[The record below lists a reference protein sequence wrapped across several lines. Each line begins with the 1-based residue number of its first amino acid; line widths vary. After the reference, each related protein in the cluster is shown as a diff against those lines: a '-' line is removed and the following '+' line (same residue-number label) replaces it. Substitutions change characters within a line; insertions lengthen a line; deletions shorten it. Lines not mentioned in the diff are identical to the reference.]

1 MEQTL
6 CIIKP
11 DAVKNS
17 FVDEINK
24 IIEDNNLLILKSKK
38 IKISKDIAESF
49 YSEHKERP
57 FFSELVD
64 FMTSDYSVVQILQ
77 GENAVAN
84 YRKLMGATNPNEASE
99 GTLRAEFAE
108 SLSKNAVHGSDSLES
123 AQREIDIMSKL
134 SLIHI

>member
-17 FVDEINK
+17 FVNKINS
-24 IIEDNNLLILKSKK
+24 IIEDNKLIILKSKK
-38 IKISKDIAESF
+38 IKISKDIAENF
-49 YSEHKERP
+49 YSEHKEKP

-84 YRKLMGATNPNEASE
+84 YRKLMGATNPDEATE
-99 GTLRAEFAE
+99 GTLREKFAE

-123 AQREIDIMSKL
+123 AQREIDIMSK
-134 SLIHI
+134 IFD

>member
-1 MEQTL
+1 M
-6 CIIKP
+6 
-11 DAVKNS
+11 
-17 FVDEINK
+17 
-24 IIEDNNLLILKSKK
+24 KSKK

-49 YSEHKERP
+49 YSEHKESP

-99 GTLRAEFAE
+99 GTLRAKFAE

-123 AQREIDIMSKL
+123 AQREIDIMSK
-134 SLIHI
+134 IFD

>member
-17 FVDEINK
+17 FVNKINS
-24 IIEDNNLLILKSKK
+24 IIEDNKLIILKSKK
-38 IKISKDIAESF
+38 IKISKEIAENF
-49 YSEHKERP
+49 YFEHKEKP

-84 YRKLMGATNPNEASE
+84 YRKLMGATNPDEATE
-99 GTLRAEFAE
+99 GTLRKKFGE

-123 AQREIDIMSKL
+123 AQREIDIMSK
-134 SLIHI
+134 IFD

>member
-17 FVDEINK
+17 FVNK
-24 IIEDNNLLILKSKK
+24 INSVIEDNKLIILKSKK
-38 IKISKDIAESF
+38 IKISKEIAENF
-49 YSEHKERP
+49 YFEHKEKP

-84 YRKLMGATNPNEASE
+84 YRKLMGATNPDEATE
-99 GTLRAEFAE
+99 GTLREKFAE

-123 AQREIDIMSKL
+123 AQREIDIMSK
-134 SLIHI
+134 IFD

>member
-57 FFSELVD
+57 FF
-64 FMTSDYSVVQILQ
+64 F
-77 GENAVAN
+77 
-84 YRKLMGATNPNEASE
+84 
-99 GTLRAEFAE
+99 
-108 SLSKNAVHGSDSLES
+108 
-123 AQREIDIMSKL
+123 
-134 SLIHI
+134 

>member
-17 FVDEINK
+17 FVNKINS
-24 IIEDNNLLILKSKK
+24 IIEDNKLIILKSKK
-38 IKISKDIAESF
+38 IKISKEIAENF
-49 YSEHKERP
+49 YFEHKEKP

-84 YRKLMGATNPNEASE
+84 YRKLMGATNPDEATE
-99 GTLRAEFAE
+99 GTLREKFAE

-123 AQREIDIMSKL
+123 AQREIDIMSK
-134 SLIHI
+134 IFD

>member
-38 IKISKDIAESF
+38 IKISKDIAENF

-123 AQREIDIMSKL
+123 AQREIDIMSK
-134 SLIHI
+134 IFD

>member
-17 FVDEINK
+17 FVNEINS
-24 IIEDNNLLILKSKK
+24 IIEDNKLIILKSKK
-38 IKISKDIAESF
+38 IKISKEIAENF
-49 YSEHKERP
+49 YFEHKEKP

-84 YRKLMGATNPNEASE
+84 YRKLMGATNPDEATE
-99 GTLRAEFAE
+99 GTLREKFAE

-123 AQREIDIMSKL
+123 AQREIDIMSK
-134 SLIHI
+134 IFD

>member
-17 FVDEINK
+17 FVKKINS
-24 IIEDNNLLILKSKK
+24 IIEDNKLIILKSKK
-38 IKISKDIAESF
+38 IKISKEIAENF
-49 YSEHKERP
+49 YFEHKEKP

-84 YRKLMGATNPNEASE
+84 YRKLMGATNPDEATE
-99 GTLRAEFAE
+99 GTLREKFAE

-123 AQREIDIMSKL
+123 AQREIDIMSK
-134 SLIHI
+134 IFD

>member
-17 FVDEINK
+17 FVNEINK
-24 IIEDNNLLILKSKK
+24 IIEDNKLIVLKSKK
-38 IKISKDIAESF
+38 IKISKDIAENF
-49 YSEHKERP
+49 YSEHKEKS

-77 GENAVAN
+77 GEDAVAN
-84 YRKLMGATNPNEASE
+84 YRKLMGATNPDEATE
-99 GTLRAEFAE
+99 GTLREKFAE

-123 AQREIDIMSKL
+123 AQREIDIMSK
-134 SLIHI
+134 IFD

>member
-1 MEQTL
+1 MEETL

-17 FVDEINK
+17 FVNKINS
-24 IIEDNNLLILKSKK
+24 IIEDNKLIILKSKK
-38 IKISKDIAESF
+38 IKISKEIAENF
-49 YSEHKERP
+49 YFEHKEKP

-84 YRKLMGATNPNEASE
+84 YRKLMGATNPDEATQ
-99 GTLRAEFAE
+99 GTLREKFAE

-123 AQREIDIMSKL
+123 AQREIDIMSK
-134 SLIHI
+134 IFD

>member
-38 IKISKDIAESF
+38 LKFQK
-49 YSEHKERP
+49 
-57 FFSELVD
+57 
-64 FMTSDYSVVQILQ
+64 ILQ
-77 GENAVAN
+77 KV
-84 YRKLMGATNPNEASE
+84 
-99 GTLRAEFAE
+99 FI
-108 SLSKNAVHGSDSLES
+108 LSTKKDLFFLN
-123 AQREIDIMSKL
+123 
-134 SLIHI
+134 

>member
-1 MEQTL
+1 MPRNRV
-6 CIIKP
+6 I
-11 DAVKNS
+11 NS

-24 IIEDNNLLILKSKK
+24 IIDDNYLLVLKSKN

-99 GTLRAEFAE
+99 GTLRAKFAE

-123 AQREIDIMSKL
+123 AQREIDIMSK
-134 SLIHI
+134 IFD

>member
-17 FVDEINK
+17 FVNKINS
-24 IIEDNNLLILKSKK
+24 IIEDNKLIILKSKK
-38 IKISKDIAESF
+38 IKISKDIAENF
-49 YSEHKERP
+49 YFEHKEKP

-84 YRKLMGATNPNEASE
+84 YRKLMGATNPDEATE
-99 GTLRAEFAE
+99 GTLREKFAE

-123 AQREIDIMSKL
+123 AQREIDIMSK
-134 SLIHI
+134 IFD

>member
-49 YSEHKERP
+49 YSEHKDC
-57 FFSELVD
+57 LLY
-64 FMTSDYSVVQILQ
+64 TSPSPRD
-77 GENAVAN
+77 
-84 YRKLMGATNPNEASE
+84 
-99 GTLRAEFAE
+99 
-108 SLSKNAVHGSDSLES
+108 
-123 AQREIDIMSKL
+123 
-134 SLIHI
+134 

>member
-17 FVDEINK
+17 FVNEINS
-24 IIEDNNLLILKSKK
+24 IIEDNKLIILKSKK
-38 IKISKDIAESF
+38 IKISKDIAENF
-49 YSEHKERP
+49 YSEHKEKP

-84 YRKLMGATNPNEASE
+84 YRKLMGATNPDEATE
-99 GTLRAEFAE
+99 GTLREKFAE
-108 SLSKNAVHGSDSLES
+108 SLSKNAVHGSDSLAS
-123 AQREIDIMSKL
+123 AQREIDIMSK
-134 SLIHI
+134 IFD

>member
-17 FVDEINK
+17 FVNEINK
-24 IIEDNNLLILKSKK
+24 IIEDNKLIVLKSKK
-38 IKISKDIAESF
+38 IKISKDIAEIF
-49 YSEHKERP
+49 YSEHKEKP
-57 FFSELVD
+57 FFSDLID

-77 GENAVAN
+77 GENAIAN
-84 YRKLMGATNPNEASE
+84 YRKLMGATNPDEATE
-99 GTLRAEFAE
+99 GTLRANFAE

-123 AQREIDIMSKL
+123 AQREIDIMSK
-134 SLIHI
+134 IFD

>member
-11 DAVKNS
+11 DAVKNC
-17 FVDEINK
+17 FVNEINK
-24 IIEDNNLLILKSKK
+24 IIENNKLIILKSKK
-38 IKISKDIAESF
+38 IKISKVIAENF
-49 YSEHKERP
+49 YSEHKEKP

-84 YRKLMGATNPNEASE
+84 YRKLMGATNPDEATE
-99 GTLRAEFAE
+99 GTLRAKFAV

-123 AQREIDIMSKL
+123 AQREIDIMSK
-134 SLIHI
+134 IFD

>member
-11 DAVKNS
+11 DAVENC
-17 FVDEINK
+17 FVNEINK
-24 IIEDNNLLILKSKK
+24 IIENNKLIILKSKK
-38 IKISKDIAESF
+38 IKISKVIAENF
-49 YSEHKERP
+49 YSEHKEKP

-84 YRKLMGATNPNEASE
+84 YRKLMGATNPDEATE
-99 GTLRAEFAE
+99 GTLREKFAE

-123 AQREIDIMSKL
+123 AQREIDIMSK
-134 SLIHI
+134 IFD

>member
-17 FVDEINK
+17 FV
-24 IIEDNNLLILKSKK
+24 IEDNNLLILKSKK

-123 AQREIDIMSKL
+123 AQREIDIMSK
-134 SLIHI
+134 IFD

>member
-17 FVDEINK
+17 FVNEINK
-24 IIEDNNLLILKSKK
+24 IIEDNKLIVLKSKK
-38 IKISKDIAESF
+38 IKISKDIAENF
-49 YSEHKERP
+49 YSEHKEKS

-84 YRKLMGATNPNEASE
+84 YRKLMGATNPDEATQ
-99 GTLRAEFAE
+99 GTLREKFAE

-123 AQREIDIMSKL
+123 AQREIDIMSK
-134 SLIHI
+134 IFD